1 MDLTTQKLELI
12 EWLIQLKDKSVI
24 DYLNTIKD
32 SISSDT
38 DWWDEL
44 TDDQKAS
51 IERGMKDIEEGRF
64 HTHESV
70 KKKYERYL

>member
-1 MDLTTQKLELI
+1 
-12 EWLIQLKDKSVI
+12 LKDKSLI

-44 TDDQKAS
+44 SDDQKAS

>member
-12 EWLIQLKDKSVI
+12 EWLIQLKDKSLI